1 MINAIQNIGGLS
13 SIQGLDGTSST
24 SSAAST
30 AQAMLG
36 GTSAAGKTQ
45 SFADVMGSMATDMVG
60 SMKKAEVT
68 SLHGIRGKA
77 NTREVIDAVMN
88 AEQSLQTAI
97 AVPRQGGQ
105 RLSRNRTMPI

>member
-13 SIQGLDGTSST
+13 SIQGLDGTTST

-36 GTSAAGKTQ
+36 GTSPAGKTQ

-60 SMKKAEVT
+60 SLKKAEVS
-68 SLHGIRGKA
+68 SLQGIRGEA

-97 AVPRQGGQ
+97 AVRDKVVSAYLEIA
-105 RLSRNRTMPI
+105 RMPI